1 MEVHLSEKKIEI
13 MDLIN
18 PFYIQCLANLQLINI
33 PGLETKLDFEN
44 ASRTIDLLEFMYRK
58 MENNLDQDEKK
69 IFEEVLGSLKYQFL
83 EKKNQK
89 EEK

>member
-1 MEVHLSEKKIEI
+1 MSEKKIEI

-44 ASRTIDLLEFMYRK
+44 ASRVIDLIEFMYSK
-58 MENNLDQDEKK
+58 MKNNLDQDEKK